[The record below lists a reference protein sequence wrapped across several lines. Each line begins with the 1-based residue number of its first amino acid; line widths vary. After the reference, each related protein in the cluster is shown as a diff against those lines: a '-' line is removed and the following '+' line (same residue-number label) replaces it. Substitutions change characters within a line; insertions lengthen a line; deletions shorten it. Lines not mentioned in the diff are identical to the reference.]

1 MPLLLRGLDLPN
13 DEIRAN
19 VIDTLLA
26 TADPDSKENSLV
38 SEHATSLVSIMLKN
52 SMVADMPSSVCQ
64 LNHPMRNEIY
74 VVDSSA

>member
-26 TADPDSKENSLV
+26 TADPEESLESKQNSLV

-52 SMVADMPSSVCQ
+52 SMVSDTPSPVSLCVPSKW
-64 LNHPMRNEIY
+64 L
-74 VVDSSA
+74 

>member
-13 DEIRAN
+13 NEIRAN

-26 TADPDSKENSLV
+26 TADTDSKENSLV

-52 SMVADMPSSVCQ
+52 SMVAAMSSSVSC
-64 LNHPMRNEIY
+64 R
-74 VVDSSA
+74 SSAVN